1 MVTAAMKLKKKKT
14 KHLFLGRKPMI
25 NPDSILKNRDIT
37 LPKICIVKGIVFP
50 VVLYGCEHVRVGLYP
65 LLPLLFNMVLEVLAT
80 AIRAEKEIQGI
91 QIGKV
96 KLSLFA
102 GNVILYIENHKDSTR
117 KFLELI
123 SEYSKLQDIKSTCRN
138 PLHSYTLIMRK

>member
-1 MVTAAMKLKKKKT
+1 
-14 KHLFLGRKPMI
+14 MI

-37 LPKICIVKGIVFP
+37 LPKICIVKGIIFP

-65 LLPLLFNMVLEVLAT
+65 LLPLLFNRVLEVLAT
-80 AIRAEKEIQGI
+80 AIRAEKEIKGI
-91 QIGKV
+91 QIGKEV

-102 GNVILYIENHKDSTR
+102 DNVILYIENHKDSTR
-117 KFLELI
+117 KLLELI
-123 SEYSKLQDIKSTCRN
+123 SEYSKLQDIKSTRRN